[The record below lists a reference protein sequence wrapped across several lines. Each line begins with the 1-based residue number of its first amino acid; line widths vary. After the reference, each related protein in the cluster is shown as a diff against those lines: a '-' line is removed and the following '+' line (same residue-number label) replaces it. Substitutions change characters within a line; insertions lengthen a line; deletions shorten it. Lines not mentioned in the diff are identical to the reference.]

1 AILKSPMNVLKGLTR
16 LRQICNSPALLEK
29 DGLASRESAK
39 IEMLLGQLEAKIPQ
53 HKILVF
59 SQFVGM
65 LDLIRAELQRRSI
78 RFSYLTG
85 ASVNRERIVEEFQTD
100 PDIPVFL
107 VSLKAGGTGLNLTQ
121 ADYVYLVDPW
131 WNPAVENQ
139 AIDRTHRIG
148 QTKKVIAVR
157 LITPDTMEE
166 KM

>member
-1 AILKSPMNVLKGLTR
+1 
-16 LRQICNSPALLEK
+16 

-39 IEMLLGQLEAKIPQ
+39 IDMLLKQIEGKIPR
-53 HKILVF
+53 HKVLVF

-65 LDLIRAELQRRSI
+65 LDLIRTELQRRSI

-85 ASVNRERIVEEFQTD
+85 SSVNREKIVDEFQND
-100 PDIPVFL
+100 PEISVFL
-107 VSLKAGGTGLNLTQ
+107 MSLKGEGAGLNLRQ

-157 LITPDTMEE
+157 LITPDTLEE
-166 KM
+166 KMTLMQETKKALAG